1 MIFWFL
7 AAIITA
13 GLCLVMLAPLNRAP
27 RVSTALLAAVPVAA
41 MGLYLHL
48 GNPDM
53 PDQPLAG
60 RDQSEWQQHNR
71 ALAAADQLARALA
84 EDSSNLEGWALLG
97 QTWSV
102 LGRHGDAAQAFG
114 RAAALAPERP
124 ALAIAQVEAMIAV
137 EDGLVTTDTSRIID
151 RLNRDHPDLPG
162 SQFYRG
168 LQLWQAGDM
177 QAAVQLW
184 RDLRAQASGDELWL
198 ESLNRRL
205 AAAQELSGS

>member
-1 MIFWFL
+1 MMFWMF
-7 AAIITA
+7 AAVITA
-13 GLCLVMLAPLNRAP
+13 TLCLVILAPLKRAP
-27 RVSTALLAAVPVAA
+27 KLSTGLLVLVPLAA

-53 PDQPLAG
+53 PDQPLAQ
-60 RDQSEWQQHNR
+60 RDQTQWQQHNR
-71 ALAAADQLARALA
+71 ALTAADQLARQLA
-84 EDSSNLEGWALLG
+84 EDDDNLAGWALLG
-97 QTWSV
+97 QTWSL

-114 RAAALAPERP
+114 RAAALAPDKP

-137 EDGLVTTDTSRIID
+137 EDGLVTRDASRIID

-177 QAAVQLW
+177 QAAVTLW
-184 RDLRAQASGDELWL
+184 RDLRAQATGDEPWL
-198 ESLNRRL
+198 ASLDRRL
-205 AAAQELSGS
+205 AAASSLSGS